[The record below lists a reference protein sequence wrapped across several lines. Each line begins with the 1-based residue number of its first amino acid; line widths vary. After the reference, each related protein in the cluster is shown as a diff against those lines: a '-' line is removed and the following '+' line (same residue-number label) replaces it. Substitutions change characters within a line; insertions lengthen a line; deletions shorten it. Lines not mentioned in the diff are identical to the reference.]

1 VPSAFRFRRCVSRAW
16 CVGDIGGDRGDAVA
30 GQCSARRGRAGRRPA
45 GVERAARVE
54 LGDSG
59 GGGPRRSPDRAGPR
73 AVAHPHRLAVAER
86 PGRRPVGRGGGV
98 LQRASGPARR
108 GSGWRV
114 RVVLRGP
121 TGSWS
126 RPILVAAPRHYVE
139 DVDCGVDDAG
149 NVAVA
154 WTEGIGAR
162 VRGAAVNADGR
173 VEAPR
178 TLGRDPESP
187 DVEMAPDGTAI
198 VGFATGGPGKRRLS
212 VVEHRPGSGWSSPAQ
227 VGAGETVQGPQ
238 LAVGAAGRTLL
249 GWNAIEPWAVR
260 LATGSGT
267 ALTASTL
274 VATRYV
280 RLATLVAGSRGDAI
294 ATYYTY
300 ARAAALRTCTP
311 PSSAPVPRSACRSG
325 SGASRTTRSRRRS
338 PGTGAGPSAGSVALG
353 GGRGRWCARSAP
365 RGGGALHL
373 GAVAPG

>member
-1 VPSAFRFRRCVSRAW
+1 
-16 CVGDIGGDRGDAVA
+16 
-30 GQCSARRGRAGRRPA
+30 
-45 GVERAARVE
+45 
-54 LGDSG
+54 
-59 GGGPRRSPDRAGPR
+59 
-73 AVAHPHRLAVAER
+73 
-86 PGRRPVGRGGGV
+86 V

-300 ARAAALRTCTP
+300 ATSGGTSDLHATVQRPGAAFGVPVRLGRFSDYPVETAL
-311 PSSAPVPRSACRSG
+311 AGDG
-325 SGASRTTRSRRRS
+325 SGAVGWIGGTRRRPRALVRTLSPEGRWGASPGRRSARLTGRPVESSRRS
-338 PGTGAGPSAGSVALG
+338 PPSRQAA
-353 GGRGRWCARSAP
+353 ARSA
-365 RGGGALHL
+365 A
-373 GAVAPG
+373 